1 MQYDKTDF
9 ILRLTGGHMAKFTLK
24 QIAAQSGLSLATID
38 RALHQRGN
46 VHVRTEHRIQQAIAD
61 LELMHKAGL
70 ARGRTIYFDV
80 IMHTPDRF
88 QPLIREALSSQI
100 ASFAAFKLQLRFHLG
115 ANLTTEG
122 INALLNKNALHSHGV
137 ILKAACAEALYPT
150 LEALLKQRV
159 PVVTMMSDLPGSAR
173 MRYIGMDNF
182 DAGKVA
188 AFLMSKWLRVTRSHI
203 LAVTGSHD
211 FIGERERID
220 GFQRAIAQFAPQHQV
235 SVVAGGYGIDD
246 RMHQS
251 VTRFLQ
257 QHPDADAV
265 YTVGGGNPGILR
277 AFAGEKRT
285 LNAFIGHDLDR
296 ENCALLHQGKIDALI
311 EHNLQLDAL
320 HAFRTLLAF
329 HGFLPASE
337 PPAPYSRINII
348 TRYNMTA

>member
-1 MQYDKTDF
+1 
-9 ILRLTGGHMAKFTLK
+9 MAKFTLK

-46 VHVRTEHRIQQAIAD
+46 VHATTQHRIQQAIAD
-61 LELMHKAGL
+61 LEQMQKAGL

-88 QPLIREALSSQI
+88 QPLIREAFSSQI
-100 ASFAAFKLQLRFHLG
+100 ASFTAFKLQLRFHFG
-115 ANLTTEG
+115 ANLTAEA
-122 INALLNKNALHSHGV
+122 INALLNKKALHSHGV
-137 ILKAACAEALYPT
+137 ILKAACSGELHPT
-150 LEALLKQRV
+150 LESLLKQRV

-173 MRYIGMDNF
+173 LRYIGMDNF

-188 AFLMSKWLRVTRSHI
+188 AFLMSKWLRVSRSHI
-203 LAVTGSHD
+203 VAVTGSHD
-211 FIGERERID
+211 FIGEQERIQ
-220 GFQRAIAQFAPQHQV
+220 GFQRAMQEFAPQHQV
-235 SVVAGGYGIDD
+235 SVVAGGYGIDA
-246 RMHQS
+246 RMQQS
-251 VTRFLQ
+251 VTQFLQ
-257 QHPDADAV
+257 SQPDADAV

-277 AFAGEKRT
+277 AFAEQKRT
-285 LNAFIGHDLDR
+285 VNAFIGHDLDR
-296 ENCALLHQGKIDALI
+296 ENRALLQAGKIDALI

-337 PPAPYSRINII
+337 PPAPYSKINII

>member
-1 MQYDKTDF
+1 
-9 ILRLTGGHMAKFTLK
+9 MAKFTLK

-46 VHVRTEHRIQQAIAD
+46 VPARTQHRIQQAIGD
-61 LELMHKAGL
+61 LELMQKAGL

-100 ASFAAFKLQLRFHLG
+100 ASFTAFKLQLRFHFG
-115 ANLTTEG
+115 ANLTAES
-122 INALLNKNALHSHGV
+122 IKALLNKKACHSHGV
-137 ILKAACAEALYPT
+137 ILKAACSEELNPT
-150 LEALLKQRV
+150 LVSLLKQRV

-173 MRYIGMDNF
+173 LRYIGMDNF

-188 AFLMSKWLRVTRSHI
+188 AFLMSKWLRVSRSHI
-203 LAVTGSHD
+203 VAVTGSRD
-211 FIGERERID
+211 FIGEQERIQ
-220 GFQRAIAQFAPQHQV
+220 GFQRAMQQFAPQHQV

-246 RMHQS
+246 RMHHS
-251 VTRFLQ
+251 VTQFLQ
-257 QHPDADAV
+257 HHPDADAV

-277 AFAGEKRT
+277 AFAEQKRQV
-285 LNAFIGHDLDR
+285 NAFIGHDLDQ
-296 ENCALLHQGKIDALI
+296 ENCALLQAGKIDALI

-320 HAFRTLLAF
+320 HAFRTLLEF
-329 HGFLPASE
+329 HGFLPASA
-337 PPAPYSRINII
+337 PPAPYSKINII

>member
-1 MQYDKTDF
+1 
-9 ILRLTGGHMAKFTLK
+9 MAKFTLK

-46 VHVRTEHRIQQAIAD
+46 VHATTQHRIQQAIAD
-61 LELMHKAGL
+61 LELMQKAGL

-88 QPLIREALSSQI
+88 QPLIREAFSSQI
-100 ASFAAFKLQLRFHLG
+100 ASFTAFKLQLRFHFG
-115 ANLTTEG
+115 ANLTAEA
-122 INALLNKNALHSHGV
+122 INALLNKKALHSHGV
-137 ILKAACAEALYPT
+137 ILKAACSGELHPT
-150 LEALLKQRV
+150 LESLLKQRV

-173 MRYIGMDNF
+173 LRYIGMDNF

-188 AFLMSKWLRVTRSHI
+188 AFLMSKWLRVSRSHI
-203 LAVTGSHD
+203 VAVTGSHD
-211 FIGERERID
+211 FIGEQERIQ
-220 GFQRAIAQFAPQHQV
+220 GFQRGMQEFAPQHQV
-235 SVVAGGYGIDD
+235 SVVAGGYGIDA
-246 RMHQS
+246 RMQQS
-251 VTRFLQ
+251 VTQFLQ
-257 QHPDADAV
+257 RHPDADAV

-277 AFAGEKRT
+277 AFAEQKRT
-285 LNAFIGHDLDR
+285 VNAFIGHDLDR
-296 ENCALLHQGKIDALI
+296 ENRALLQAGKIDALI

-337 PPAPYSRINII
+337 PPAPYSKINII

>member
-1 MQYDKTDF
+1 
-9 ILRLTGGHMAKFTLK
+9 MAKFTLK

-46 VHVRTEHRIQQAIAD
+46 VHATTQHRIQQAIAD
-61 LELMHKAGL
+61 LELMQKAGL

-88 QPLIREALSSQI
+88 QPLIREAFSSQI
-100 ASFAAFKLQLRFHLG
+100 ASFTAFKLQLRFHFG
-115 ANLTTEG
+115 ANLTAEA
-122 INALLNKNALHSHGV
+122 INALLNKKALHSHGV
-137 ILKAACAEALYPT
+137 ILKAACSGELNPT
-150 LEALLKQRV
+150 LESLLKQRV

-173 MRYIGMDNF
+173 LRYIGMDNF

-188 AFLMSKWLRVTRSHI
+188 AFLMSKWLRVSRSHI
-203 LAVTGSHD
+203 VAVTGSHD
-211 FIGERERID
+211 FIGEQERIQ
-220 GFQRAIAQFAPQHQV
+220 GFQRAMEEFAPRHQV
-235 SVVAGGYGIDD
+235 SVVAGGYGIDA
-246 RMHQS
+246 RMQQS
-251 VTRFLQ
+251 VTQFLQ
-257 QHPDADAV
+257 RHPDADAV

-277 AFAGEKRT
+277 AFAEQKRT
-285 LNAFIGHDLDR
+285 VNAFIGHDLDR
-296 ENCALLHQGKIDALI
+296 ENRALLQAGKIDALI

-337 PPAPYSRINII
+337 PPAPYSKINII

>member
-1 MQYDKTDF
+1 
-9 ILRLTGGHMAKFTLK
+9 MAKFTLK

-46 VHVRTEHRIQQAIAD
+46 VHARTQHRIQQAIAD
-61 LELMHKAGL
+61 LELMQKAGL
-70 ARGRTIYFDV
+70 AKGRTIYFDV

-100 ASFAAFKLQLRFHLG
+100 ASFAAFRLQLRFHFG
-115 ANLTTEG
+115 ANLTAEA
-122 INALLNKNALHSHGV
+122 INALLNKKALHSHGV
-137 ILKAACAEALYPT
+137 ILKAACSDELNST
-150 LEALLKQRV
+150 IESLLKQRV

-173 MRYIGMDNF
+173 LRYIGMDNF

-188 AFLMSKWLRVTRSHI
+188 AFLMSKWLRVSRSHI
-203 LAVTGSHD
+203 VAVTGSRD
-211 FIGERERID
+211 FIGEQERIQ
-220 GFQRAIAQFAPQHQV
+220 GFQRAMQQFAPQHQV
-235 SVVAGGYGIDD
+235 SVVAGGYGIDA

-251 VTRFLQ
+251 VTQFLQ
-257 QHPDADAV
+257 SHPDTDAV

-277 AFAGEKRT
+277 AFAEQKRHV
-285 LNAFIGHDLDR
+285 NAFIGHDLDQ
-296 ENCALLHQGKIDALI
+296 ENCALLQAGKIDALI

-320 HAFRTLLAF
+320 HAFRTLLEF

-337 PPAPYSRINII
+337 PPAPYSKINII

>member
-1 MQYDKTDF
+1 
-9 ILRLTGGHMAKFTLK
+9 MAKFTLK

-46 VHVRTEHRIQQAIAD
+46 VHATTQHRIQQAIAD

-88 QPLIREALSSQI
+88 QPLIREAFSSQI
-100 ASFAAFKLQLRFHLG
+100 ASFTAFKLQLRFHFG
-115 ANLTTEG
+115 ANLTAEA
-122 INALLNKNALHSHGV
+122 INALLNKKALHSHGV
-137 ILKAACAEALYPT
+137 ILKAACSGELHPT
-150 LEALLKQRV
+150 LESLLKQRV

-173 MRYIGMDNF
+173 LRYIGMDNF

-188 AFLMSKWLRVTRSHI
+188 AFLMSKWLRVSRSHI
-203 LAVTGSHD
+203 VAVTGSHD
-211 FIGERERID
+211 FIGEQERIQ
-220 GFQRAIAQFAPQHQV
+220 GFQRAMQEFAPQHQV
-235 SVVAGGYGIDD
+235 SVVAGGYGIDA
-246 RMHQS
+246 RMQQS
-251 VTRFLQ
+251 VTQFLQ
-257 QHPDADAV
+257 RHPDADAV

-277 AFAGEKRT
+277 AFAEQKRT
-285 LNAFIGHDLDR
+285 VNAFIGHDLDR
-296 ENCALLHQGKIDALI
+296 ENRALLQAGKIDALI

-337 PPAPYSRINII
+337 PPAPYSKINII

>member
-1 MQYDKTDF
+1 
-9 ILRLTGGHMAKFTLK
+9 MAKFTLK

-46 VHVRTEHRIQQAIAD
+46 VHATTQHRIQQAIAD
-61 LELMHKAGL
+61 LELMQKAGL

-88 QPLIREALSSQI
+88 QPLIREAFSSQI
-100 ASFAAFKLQLRFHLG
+100 ASFTAFKLQLRFHFG
-115 ANLTTEG
+115 ANLTAEA
-122 INALLNKNALHSHGV
+122 INALLNKKALHSHGV
-137 ILKAACAEALYPT
+137 ILKAACSGELHPT
-150 LEALLKQRV
+150 LESLLKQRV

-173 MRYIGMDNF
+173 LRYIGMDNF

-188 AFLMSKWLRVTRSHI
+188 AFLMSKWLRVSRSHI
-203 LAVTGSHD
+203 VAVTGSHD
-211 FIGERERID
+211 FIGEHERIQ
-220 GFQRAIAQFAPQHQV
+220 GFQRAMEEFAPRHQV
-235 SVVAGGYGIDD
+235 SVVAGGYGIDA
-246 RMHQS
+246 RMQQS
-251 VTRFLQ
+251 VTQFLQ
-257 QHPDADAV
+257 RHPDADAV

-277 AFAGEKRT
+277 AFAEQKRT
-285 LNAFIGHDLDR
+285 VNAFIGHDLDR
-296 ENCALLHQGKIDALI
+296 ENRALLQAGKIDALI

-337 PPAPYSRINII
+337 PPAPYSKINII

>member
-1 MQYDKTDF
+1 
-9 ILRLTGGHMAKFTLK
+9 MAKFTLK

-46 VHVRTEHRIQQAIAD
+46 VHARTQHRIQQAIAD
-61 LELMHKAGL
+61 LELMQKAGL
-70 ARGRTIYFDV
+70 AKGRTIYFDV

-100 ASFAAFKLQLRFHLG
+100 ASFAAFRLQLRFHFG
-115 ANLTTEG
+115 ANLTAEA
-122 INALLNKNALHSHGV
+122 INALLNKKALHSHGV
-137 ILKAACAEALYPT
+137 ILKAACSDELNPT
-150 LEALLKQRV
+150 IESLLKQRV

-173 MRYIGMDNF
+173 LRYIGMDNF

-188 AFLMSKWLRVTRSHI
+188 AFLMSKWLRVSRSHI
-203 LAVTGSHD
+203 VAVTGSRD
-211 FIGERERID
+211 FIGEQERIQ
-220 GFQRAIAQFAPQHQV
+220 GFQRAMQQFAPQHQV
-235 SVVAGGYGIDD
+235 SVVAGGYGIDA

-251 VTRFLQ
+251 VTQFLQ
-257 QHPDADAV
+257 SHPDTDAV

-277 AFAGEKRT
+277 AFAEQKRHV
-285 LNAFIGHDLDR
+285 NAFIGHDLDQ
-296 ENCALLHQGKIDALI
+296 ENCSLLQAGKIDALI

-320 HAFRTLLAF
+320 HAFRTLLEF

-337 PPAPYSRINII
+337 PPAPYSKINII

>member
-1 MQYDKTDF
+1 
-9 ILRLTGGHMAKFTLK
+9 MAKFTLK

-46 VHVRTEHRIQQAIAD
+46 VHATTQHRIQQAIAD
-61 LELMHKAGL
+61 LELMQKAGL

-88 QPLIREALSSQI
+88 QPLIREAFSSQI
-100 ASFAAFKLQLRFHLG
+100 ASFTAFKLQLRFHFG
-115 ANLTTEG
+115 ANLTAEA
-122 INALLNKNALHSHGV
+122 INALLNKKALHSHGV
-137 ILKAACAEALYPT
+137 ILKAACSGELHPT
-150 LEALLKQRV
+150 LESLLKQRV

-173 MRYIGMDNF
+173 LRYIGMDNF

-188 AFLMSKWLRVTRSHI
+188 AFLMSKWLRVSRSHI
-203 LAVTGSHD
+203 VTVTGSHD
-211 FIGERERID
+211 FIGEHERIQ
-220 GFQRAIAQFAPQHQV
+220 GFQRAMEEFAPRHQV
-235 SVVAGGYGIDD
+235 SVVAGGYGIDA
-246 RMHQS
+246 RMQQS
-251 VTRFLQ
+251 VTQFLQ
-257 QHPDADAV
+257 RHPDADAV

-277 AFAGEKRT
+277 AFAEQKRT
-285 LNAFIGHDLDR
+285 VNAFIGHDLDR
-296 ENCALLHQGKIDALI
+296 ENRALLQAGKIDALI

-337 PPAPYSRINII
+337 PPAPYSKINII

>member
-1 MQYDKTDF
+1 
-9 ILRLTGGHMAKFTLK
+9 MAKFTLK

-46 VHVRTEHRIQQAIAD
+46 VHATTQHRIQQAIAD
-61 LELMHKAGL
+61 LELMQKAGL

-88 QPLIREALSSQI
+88 QPLIREAFSSQI
-100 ASFAAFKLQLRFHLG
+100 ASFTAFKLQLRFHFG
-115 ANLTTEG
+115 ANLTAEA
-122 INALLNKNALHSHGV
+122 INALLNKKALHSHGV
-137 ILKAACAEALYPT
+137 ILKAACSGELNPT
-150 LEALLKQRV
+150 LESLLKQRV

-173 MRYIGMDNF
+173 LRYIGMDNF

-188 AFLMSKWLRVTRSHI
+188 AFLMSKWLRVSRSHI
-203 LAVTGSHD
+203 VAVTGSHD
-211 FIGERERID
+211 FIGEQERIQ
-220 GFQRAIAQFAPQHQV
+220 GFQRAMEEFAPQHQV
-235 SVVAGGYGIDD
+235 SVVAGGYGIDA
-246 RMHQS
+246 RMQQS
-251 VTRFLQ
+251 VTQFLQ
-257 QHPDADAV
+257 SYPDADAV

-277 AFAGEKRT
+277 AFAEQKRT
-285 LNAFIGHDLDR
+285 VNAFIGHDLDR
-296 ENCALLHQGKIDALI
+296 ENRALLQAGKIDALI

-337 PPAPYSRINII
+337 PPAPYSKINII

>member
-1 MQYDKTDF
+1 
-9 ILRLTGGHMAKFTLK
+9 MAKFTLK

-46 VHVRTEHRIQQAIAD
+46 VHARTQHRIQQAIAD
-61 LELMHKAGL
+61 LELMQKAGL
-70 ARGRTIYFDV
+70 AKGRTIYFDV

-100 ASFAAFKLQLRFHLG
+100 ASFTAFRLQLRFHFG
-115 ANLTTEG
+115 ANLTAEA
-122 INALLNKNALHSHGV
+122 INALLNKKALHSHGV
-137 ILKAACAEALYPT
+137 ILKAACSDELNPT
-150 LEALLKQRV
+150 IESLLKQRV

-173 MRYIGMDNF
+173 LRYIGMDNS

-188 AFLMSKWLRVTRSHI
+188 AFLMSKWLRVSRSHI
-203 LAVTGSHD
+203 VAVTGSRD
-211 FIGERERID
+211 FMGEQERIQ
-220 GFQRAIAQFAPQHQV
+220 GFQRAMQQFAPQHQV
-235 SVVAGGYGIDD
+235 SVVAGGYGIDA

-251 VTRFLQ
+251 VTQFLQ
-257 QHPDADAV
+257 SHPDTDAV

-277 AFAGEKRT
+277 AFAEQKRHV
-285 LNAFIGHDLDR
+285 NASIGHDLDQ
-296 ENCALLHQGKIDALI
+296 ENCALLQAGKIDALI

-320 HAFRTLLAF
+320 HAFRTLLEF

-337 PPAPYSRINII
+337 PPAPYSKINII

>member
-1 MQYDKTDF
+1 
-9 ILRLTGGHMAKFTLK
+9 MAKFTLK

-46 VHVRTEHRIQQAIAD
+46 VHARTQHRIQQAIAD
-61 LELMHKAGL
+61 LELMQKAGL
-70 ARGRTIYFDV
+70 AKGRTIYFDV

-100 ASFAAFKLQLRFHLG
+100 ASFAAFRLQLRFHFG
-115 ANLTTEG
+115 ANLTAEA
-122 INALLNKNALHSHGV
+122 INALLNKKALHSHGV
-137 ILKAACAEALYPT
+137 ILKAACSDELNPT
-150 LEALLKQRV
+150 IESLLKQRV

-173 MRYIGMDNF
+173 LRYIGMDNF

-188 AFLMSKWLRVTRSHI
+188 AFLMSKWLRVSRSHI
-203 LAVTGSHD
+203 VAVTGSRD
-211 FIGERERID
+211 FMGEQERIQ
-220 GFQRAIAQFAPQHQV
+220 GFQRAMQQFAPQHQV
-235 SVVAGGYGIDD
+235 SVVAGGYGIDA

-251 VTRFLQ
+251 LTQFLQ
-257 QHPDADAV
+257 SHPDTDAV

-277 AFAGEKRT
+277 AFAEQKRHV
-285 LNAFIGHDLDR
+285 NACIGHDLDQ
-296 ENCALLHQGKIDALI
+296 ENCALLQAGKIDALI

-320 HAFRTLLAF
+320 HAFRTLLEF

-337 PPAPYSRINII
+337 PPAPYSKINII

>member
-1 MQYDKTDF
+1 
-9 ILRLTGGHMAKFTLK
+9 MAKFTLK

-46 VHVRTEHRIQQAIAD
+46 VHATTQHRIQQAIAD
-61 LELMHKAGL
+61 LELMQKAGL

-88 QPLIREALSSQI
+88 QPLIREAFSSQI
-100 ASFAAFKLQLRFHLG
+100 ASFTAFKLQLRFHFG
-115 ANLTTEG
+115 ANLTAEA
-122 INALLNKNALHSHGV
+122 INALLNKKALHSHGV
-137 ILKAACAEALYPT
+137 ILKAACSGELHPT
-150 LEALLKQRV
+150 LESLLKQRV

-173 MRYIGMDNF
+173 LRYIGMDNF

-188 AFLMSKWLRVTRSHI
+188 AFLMSKWLRVSRSHI
-203 LAVTGSHD
+203 VAVTGSHD
-211 FIGERERID
+211 FIGEHERIQ
-220 GFQRAIAQFAPQHQV
+220 GFQRAMQEFAPQHQV
-235 SVVAGGYGIDD
+235 SVVAGGYGIDA
-246 RMHQS
+246 RMQQS
-251 VTRFLQ
+251 VTQFLQ
-257 QHPDADAV
+257 SHPDADAV

-277 AFAGEKRT
+277 AFAEQKRT
-285 LNAFIGHDLDR
+285 VNAFIGHDLDR
-296 ENCALLHQGKIDALI
+296 ENRALLQAGKIDALI

-337 PPAPYSRINII
+337 PPAPYSKINII

>member
-1 MQYDKTDF
+1 
-9 ILRLTGGHMAKFTLK
+9 MAKFTLK

-46 VHVRTEHRIQQAIAD
+46 VHATTQHRIQQAIAD
-61 LELMHKAGL
+61 LELMQKAGL

-88 QPLIREALSSQI
+88 QPLIREAFSSQI
-100 ASFAAFKLQLRFHLG
+100 ASFTAFKLQLRFHFG
-115 ANLTTEG
+115 ENLTAEA
-122 INALLNKNALHSHGV
+122 INALLNKKALHSHGV
-137 ILKAACAEALYPT
+137 ILKAACSGELHPT
-150 LEALLKQRV
+150 LESLLKQRV

-173 MRYIGMDNF
+173 LRYIGMDNF

-188 AFLMSKWLRVTRSHI
+188 AFLMSKWLRVSRSHI
-203 LAVTGSHD
+203 VAVTGSHD
-211 FIGERERID
+211 FIGEQERIQ
-220 GFQRAIAQFAPQHQV
+220 GFQRAMQEFAPQHQV
-235 SVVAGGYGIDD
+235 SVVAGGYGIDA
-246 RMHQS
+246 RMQQS
-251 VTRFLQ
+251 VTHFLQ
-257 QHPDADAV
+257 SHPDADAV

-277 AFAGEKRT
+277 AFAEQKRT
-285 LNAFIGHDLDR
+285 VNAFIGHDLDR
-296 ENCALLHQGKIDALI
+296 ENRALLQAGKIDALI

-337 PPAPYSRINII
+337 PATPYSKINII

>member
-1 MQYDKTDF
+1 
-9 ILRLTGGHMAKFTLK
+9 MAKFTLK

-46 VHVRTEHRIQQAIAD
+46 VHARTQHRIQQAIGD
-61 LELMHKAGL
+61 LELMQKAGL

-100 ASFAAFKLQLRFHLG
+100 ASFSAFKLQLRFHFG
-115 ANLTTEG
+115 ANFTAEV
-122 INALLNKNALHSHGV
+122 INALLNKKASHSHGV
-137 ILKAACAEALYPT
+137 ILKAACSEELNPT
-150 LEALLKQRV
+150 LVSLLKQRV

-173 MRYIGMDNF
+173 LRYIGMDNF

-188 AFLMSKWLRVTRSHI
+188 AFLMSKWLRVSRSHI
-203 LAVTGSHD
+203 VAVTGSRD
-211 FIGERERID
+211 FIGEQERIQ
-220 GFQRAIAQFAPQHQV
+220 GFQRAMQQFAPQHQV

-246 RMHQS
+246 RMHHS
-251 VTRFLQ
+251 VTQFLQ
-257 QHPDADAV
+257 HHPDADAV

-277 AFAGEKRT
+277 AFAEQKRQV
-285 LNAFIGHDLDR
+285 NAFIGHDLDQ
-296 ENCALLHQGKIDALI
+296 ENCALLQAGKIDALI

-320 HAFRTLLAF
+320 HAFRTLLEF
-329 HGFLPASE
+329 HGFLPASA
-337 PPAPYSRINII
+337 PPAPYSKINII

>member
-1 MQYDKTDF
+1 
-9 ILRLTGGHMAKFTLK
+9 MAKFTLK

-46 VHVRTEHRIQQAIAD
+46 VHATTQHRIQQAIAD
-61 LELMHKAGL
+61 LELMQKAGL

-88 QPLIREALSSQI
+88 QPLIREAFSSQI
-100 ASFAAFKLQLRFHLG
+100 ASFTAFKLQLRFHFG
-115 ANLTTEG
+115 ANLTAEV
-122 INALLNKNALHSHGV
+122 INALLNKKALHSHGV
-137 ILKAACAEALYPT
+137 ILKAACSGELHPT
-150 LEALLKQRV
+150 LESLLKQRV

-173 MRYIGMDNF
+173 LRYIGMDNF

-188 AFLMSKWLRVTRSHI
+188 AFLMSKWLRVSRSHI
-203 LAVTGSHD
+203 VAVTGSHD
-211 FIGERERID
+211 FIGEQERIQ
-220 GFQRAIAQFAPQHQV
+220 GFQRAMQEFAPQHQV
-235 SVVAGGYGIDD
+235 SVVAGGYGIDA
-246 RMHQS
+246 RMQQS
-251 VTRFLQ
+251 VTQFLQ
-257 QHPDADAV
+257 SQPDADAV

-277 AFAGEKRT
+277 AFAEQKRT
-285 LNAFIGHDLDR
+285 VNAFIGHDLDR
-296 ENCALLHQGKIDALI
+296 ENRALLQAGKIDALI

-337 PPAPYSRINII
+337 PPAPYSKINII

>member
-1 MQYDKTDF
+1 
-9 ILRLTGGHMAKFTLK
+9 MAKFTLK

-46 VHVRTEHRIQQAIAD
+46 VHATTQHRIQQAIAD
-61 LELMHKAGL
+61 LELMQKAGL

-88 QPLIREALSSQI
+88 QPLIREAFSSQI
-100 ASFAAFKLQLRFHLG
+100 ASFTAFKLQLRFHFG
-115 ANLTTEG
+115 ANLTAEA
-122 INALLNKNALHSHGV
+122 INALLNKKALHSHGV
-137 ILKAACAEALYPT
+137 ILKAACSGELHPT
-150 LEALLKQRV
+150 LESLLKQRV

-173 MRYIGMDNF
+173 LRYIGMDNF

-188 AFLMSKWLRVTRSHI
+188 AFLMSKWLRVSRSHI
-203 LAVTGSHD
+203 VAVTGSHD
-211 FIGERERID
+211 FIGEQERIQ
-220 GFQRAIAQFAPQHQV
+220 GFQRAMEEFAPRHQV
-235 SVVAGGYGIDD
+235 SVVAGGYGIDA
-246 RMHQS
+246 RMQQS
-251 VTRFLQ
+251 VTQFLQ
-257 QHPDADAV
+257 RHPDADAV

-277 AFAGEKRT
+277 AFAEQKRT
-285 LNAFIGHDLDR
+285 VNAFIGHDLDR
-296 ENCALLHQGKIDALI
+296 ENRALLQAGKIDALI

-337 PPAPYSRINII
+337 PPAPYSKINII

>member
-1 MQYDKTDF
+1 
-9 ILRLTGGHMAKFTLK
+9 MAKFTLK

-46 VHVRTEHRIQQAIAD
+46 VHATTQHRIQQAIAD
-61 LELMHKAGL
+61 LELMQKAGL

-88 QPLIREALSSQI
+88 QPLIREAFSSQI
-100 ASFAAFKLQLRFHLG
+100 ASFTAFKLQLRFHFG
-115 ANLTTEG
+115 ANLTAET
-122 INALLNKNALHSHGV
+122 INALLNKKALHSHGV
-137 ILKAACAEALYPT
+137 ILKAACSGELHPT
-150 LEALLKQRV
+150 LESLLKQRV

-173 MRYIGMDNF
+173 LRYIGMDNF

-188 AFLMSKWLRVTRSHI
+188 AFLMSKWLRVSRSHI
-203 LAVTGSHD
+203 VAVTGSHD
-211 FIGERERID
+211 FIGEQERIQ
-220 GFQRAIAQFAPQHQV
+220 GFQRAMQEFAPQHQV
-235 SVVAGGYGIDD
+235 SVVAGGYGIDA
-246 RMHQS
+246 RMQQS
-251 VTRFLQ
+251 VTQFLQ
-257 QHPDADAV
+257 RHPDADAV

-277 AFAGEKRT
+277 AFAEQKRT
-285 LNAFIGHDLDR
+285 VNAFIGHDLDR
-296 ENCALLHQGKIDALI
+296 ENRALLQAGKIDTLI

-337 PPAPYSRINII
+337 PPAPYSKINII